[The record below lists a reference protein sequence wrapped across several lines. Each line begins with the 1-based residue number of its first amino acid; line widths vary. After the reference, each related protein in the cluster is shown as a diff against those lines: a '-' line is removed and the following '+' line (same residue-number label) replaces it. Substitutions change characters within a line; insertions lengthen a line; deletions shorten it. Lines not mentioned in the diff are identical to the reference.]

1 MQKTGWHFNWI
12 IVYEEHA
19 VIEKCENKDPIINLP
34 AALALAVIEGAVNK
48 QGKGIRECKI
58 AINIVEKQLNR
69 QAWLVHPKMPDL
81 HVNKIKIIQL
91 SHGRHKNEQL

>member
-1 MQKTGWHFNWI
+1 
-12 IVYEEHA
+12 
-19 VIEKCENKDPIINLP
+19 LP

-69 QAWLVHPKMPDL
+69 QA
-81 HVNKIKIIQL
+81 
-91 SHGRHKNEQL
+91 